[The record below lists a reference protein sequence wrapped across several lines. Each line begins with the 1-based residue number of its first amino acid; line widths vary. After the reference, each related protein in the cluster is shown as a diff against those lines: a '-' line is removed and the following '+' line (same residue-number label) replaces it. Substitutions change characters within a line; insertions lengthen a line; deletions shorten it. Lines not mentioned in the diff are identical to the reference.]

1 VYRLTT
7 DDRSSAQIDALP
19 AEALASYAEIVG
31 VLQLVPWRGRPYVA
45 AKPDGPMRVLF
56 FGDGRSMVIYLILE
70 DQLRVDILKVTWV
83 G

>member
-7 DDRSSAQIDALP
+7 DERSSAQIDALP

-31 VLQLVPWRGRPYVA
+31 VLQLVPWQGMPYVA
-45 AKPDGPMRVLF
+45 AKPNGPMRHLF
-56 FGDGRSMVIYLILE
+56 FGHGSMVVYLILE
-70 DQLRVDILKVTWV
+70 DQLRVDVLKVIWI